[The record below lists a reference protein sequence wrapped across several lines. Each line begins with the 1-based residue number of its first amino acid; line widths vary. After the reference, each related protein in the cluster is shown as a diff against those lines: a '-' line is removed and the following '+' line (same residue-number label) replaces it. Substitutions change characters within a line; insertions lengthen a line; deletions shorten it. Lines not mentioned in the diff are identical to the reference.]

1 MLKKT
6 FLLLV
11 LAVPGVLSQF
21 AHAADK
27 VLIVVSGHGTADH
40 HQPGYEFDEFSIAY
54 EIFRDNGLSIDV
66 ASPAGGAV
74 VADKFD
80 SSKPY
85 NARILADRQAMGK
98 LAETLATADVDP
110 DDYRAVFVV
119 GGKGAMF
126 DLPTDKSL
134 QKLIAGIYQEQGV
147 VSAVCHGPAALVDV
161 RLDDGRYLVAGHRVS
176 GFTNE
181 EEKFFSKGMQDNYP
195 FMLQDR
201 LGERGAVF
209 EETRLMLPH
218 VSVSDRL
225 ISGQNPFSTALVAEA
240 VVQSLG
246 RQPVSRVA
254 GTEERS
260 MTLLARVANGGL
272 EWAKAELAHR
282 PADYQISLIGMWGY
296 YASMAAVEQ
305 SDIRHAATVMELASP
320 HMQEPQLQ
328 LALAKAYLRLGDDA
342 LAQSL
347 LMQLVKDQP
356 DMHEAHELLTNLKG

>member
-6 FLLLV
+6 SAFLLLAI
-11 LAVPGVLSQF
+11 LGVLPHF
-21 AHAADK
+21 AYAADK

-40 HQPGYEFDEFSIAY
+40 QQPGYEFDEFSVAY
-54 EIFRDNGLSIDV
+54 EIFRDNGLGIDV

-85 NARILADRQAMGK
+85 NARILADEQAMAK
-98 LAETLATADVDP
+98 LAKTLATADVVP

-126 DLPTDKSL
+126 DLPTDTSL
-134 QKLIAGIYQEQGV
+134 QKLIARIYRDQGV

-161 RLDDGRYLVAGHRVS
+161 RLEDGRYLVAGQRVS
-176 GFTNE
+176 GYTNE
-181 EEKFFSKGMQDNYP
+181 EEKFFSKGMQDKYP
-195 FMLQDR
+195 FMLEDR
-201 LGERGAVF
+201 LSERGAVF
-209 EETRLMLPH
+209 EGTLLMLPH

-225 ISGQNPFSTALVAEA
+225 ISGQNPFSTALVADA
-240 VVQSLG
+240 VVQALG
-246 RQPVSRVA
+246 RQPVARVPEA
-254 GTEERS
+254 EERS
-260 MTLLARVANGGL
+260 MTLLSRVANGDL
-272 EWAKAELAHR
+272 DWAKAELARR
-282 PADYQISLIGMWGY
+282 PAAYQIPLIGMWGY

-305 SDIRHAATVMELASP
+305 MDIRHAATVMELASP

-328 LALAKAYLRLGDDA
+328 LALAKAYTRLGENA
-342 LAQSL
+342 LAHAL
-347 LMQLVKDQP
+347 LTQLVKDQP